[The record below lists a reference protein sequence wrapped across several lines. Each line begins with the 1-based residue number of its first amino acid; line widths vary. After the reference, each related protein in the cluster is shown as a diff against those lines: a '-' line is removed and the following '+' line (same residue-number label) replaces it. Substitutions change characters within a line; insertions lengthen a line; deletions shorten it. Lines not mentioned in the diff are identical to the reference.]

1 MPKENG
7 FTPSQVGTLLE
18 AMDKKIDLLYEVV
31 APLRTDMSEVK
42 ERLSAVEV
50 EVRSLKDVVVLSVLP
65 RIAKLESK
73 TGF

>member
-1 MPKENG
+1 MMKEEN
-7 FTPSQVGTLLE
+7 FTPGQVGTLLE
-18 AMDKKIDLLYEVV
+18 AMDKKIDLLAEAV
-31 APLRTDMSEVK
+31 APIPERLERIE
-42 ERLSAVEV
+42 ERLSSVEV